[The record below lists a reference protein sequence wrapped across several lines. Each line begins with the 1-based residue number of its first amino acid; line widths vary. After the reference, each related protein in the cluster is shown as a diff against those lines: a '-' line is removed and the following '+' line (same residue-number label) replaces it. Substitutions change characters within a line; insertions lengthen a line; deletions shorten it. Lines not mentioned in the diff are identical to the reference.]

1 MSSFRPIP
9 YLKSFALFYV
19 GCVCCLL
26 LQRQIH
32 LSAIIASAIV
42 GLIASFAPGI
52 FALPEGEVQAL
63 LYSGSFAGMCS
74 EQILSTHSQVLFL
87 SLVGAAIFIVAK
99 PHFKGMGGKM
109 GAIAFV
115 SSLFLLGLKVFV

>member
-9 YLKSFALFYV
+9 YLKSFGLFYV
-19 GCVCCLL
+19 GCVGCFL

-32 LSAIIASAIV
+32 VSAVVGSAVV
-42 GLIASFAPGI
+42 GLLGTF
-52 FALPEGEVQAL
+52 LPESEAQAL
-63 LYSGSFAGMCS
+63 IYSGSFAGMCS
-74 EQILSTHSQVLFL
+74 EEILGSHLQVLFL
-87 SLVGAAIFIVAK
+87 SLVGSAIFIVAK

-115 SSLFLLGLKVFV
+115 SSLFLLALKVFV